1 MQKVR
6 YAVAALTVTVA
17 GIGGTKLFE
26 GKGPPVSPGVTAAYV
41 ERVAGNQVVTA
52 CYGHTR
58 TAVLGMTY
66 KDAECDALL
75 LQDLNTVYAP
85 AVRRL
90 VKVPLSQGEFN
101 ALVDFAYNLG
111 VGNLASST
119 LLKLVNAK
127 QYDLAALEFRKW
139 NRVNGKNCDI
149 PASKCGGIPKRR
161 QWQTQMFV
169 SG

>member
-1 MQKVR
+1 MQKLR
-6 YAVAALTVTVA
+6 YAVTALTVAVA
-17 GIGGTKLFE
+17 GIAGTKLYE
-26 GKGPPVSPGVTAAYV
+26 GKSNAAYV
-41 ERVAGNQVVTA
+41 ERVAGNQVVTI

-58 TAVLGMTY
+58 TAVLGQRYT
-66 KDAECDALL
+66 DAQCDALL
-75 LQDLNTVYAP
+75 LKDLNENYAP
-85 AVRRL
+85 HVRRL

-149 PASKCGGIPKRR
+149 PANKCGGIPKRR
-161 QWQTQMFV
+161 EWQRQMFV
-169 SG
+169 S